1 MVISTIADT
10 LTRGIENVSDT
21 VSGMFFEPVI
31 RLGVTGLARSG
42 KTVFITSLVANLMD
56 RGRMPGL
63 LAQSEG
69 RILSAFLQPQP
80 NDTLPRF
87 DYETHLSALTA
98 QTPHWPDSTRAISEL
113 RLSLKVRPSG
123 LLSGLQG
130 PRTIH
135 LDIVDYPGEWL
146 LDLGLLDKS
155 YSQWSEETLKRLAN
169 RDTATAF
176 LQMAQSE
183 DATQPLE
190 EPRAQALAATFTQYL
205 TQARLAGFSDCT
217 PGRFLLPGDL
227 AGSPVLT
234 FAPLPPV
241 SSPPRKSLWREME
254 RRFEAYKSQ
263 VVKPFFRDH
272 FARIDR
278 QVVLVDA
285 LGAIHAGPQAVDD
298 MRHAMS
304 DILGSFRPGRNAFLT
319 QLLRG
324 KRVEK
329 ILFAAT
335 KADHLHHTQ
344 HARLTA
350 IMQALTRDAR
360 DRAQFAGAQT
370 SAMAIA
376 SLRATVEETRQHDG
390 TELDCV
396 RGTLLDSGKQAAFY
410 PGELPDDP
418 AHLLGPA
425 RSGAKKW
432 LDQDYQI
439 MRFAPAKLTLKPGE
453 GPPHIR
459 LDRAAQFLI
468 GDRL

>member
-1 MVISTIADT
+1 MVISAIADT
-10 LTRGIENVSDT
+10 LTRGIENVTDT
-21 VSGMFFEPVI
+21 VSGTFFEPVI

-63 LAQSEG
+63 LAQGEG
-69 RILSAFLQPQP
+69 RILSAYLQPQP
-80 NDTLPRF
+80 DDTLPRF
-87 DYETHLSALTA
+87 DYESHLGDLTA
-98 QTPHWPDSTRAISEL
+98 RDPHWPDSTRTISEL

-146 LDLGLLDKS
+146 LDLGLLEKT
-155 YSQWSEETLKRLAN
+155 YAQWSEETLKRIEN
-169 RDTATAF
+169 RDTAQAYLTLAR
-176 LQMAQSE
+176 AE
-183 DATQPLE
+183 DATAQLD
-190 EPRAQALAATFTQYL
+190 EPRAQKLAASFTAYL
-205 TQARLAGFSDCT
+205 TAARQAGFSDCT

-234 FAPLPPV
+234 FAPLPPHAN
-241 SSPPRKSLWREME
+241 PPRKSLAREME

-272 FARIDR
+272 FAKIDR
-278 QVVLVDA
+278 QLVLVDA
-285 LGAIHAGPQAVDD
+285 LGAIHAGPQAVED
-298 MRHAMS
+298 MRQAMA
-304 DILGSFRPGRNAFLT
+304 DILSAFRPGQNAFLS
-319 QLLRG
+319 QLLLG

-350 IMQALTRDAR
+350 IMEALTRDAR
-360 DRAQFAGAQT
+360 DRAQFAGAKT
-370 SAMAIA
+370 SAMSIA
-376 SLRATVEETRQHDG
+376 SLRATVEEMRPHQG
-390 TELDCV
+390 SELACV

-410 PGELPDDP
+410 PGELPQDP
-418 AHLLGPA
+418 THLLGPA
-425 RSGAKKW
+425 RDGAETW
-432 LDQDYQI
+432 LEQDYKI
-439 MRFAPAKLTLKPGE
+439 MRFAPAKLSLKPGE